1 MIVWAVT
8 LICIVF
14 GVFVLQ
20 QRRKRRAAYP
30 ESRQN
35 VSAAPDVFSE
45 ETEVLVVGA
54 GILGSAAAATLAR
67 DGRQVTVIE
76 RDLSEPNR
84 IVGELLQPGGFGA
97 LRKLGLE
104 DAVIGIDAHTV
115 RGYAVHD
122 NDTRESVI
130 LSYPT
135 DEASQKLQT
144 GRSFHHGRF
153 VMGLREEARKSK
165 VSLVEGTA
173 MSLLE
178 NKQGHIVGVLYKE
191 KETGHVKAIKAD
203 LTIVADGCFSKFRK
217 GLVNASVEVPSHF
230 AGLILTGCPQFKTGF
245 AEIALPMGGSGPILV
260 YQISS
265 TCTRVLVDI
274 RGKMPSDVKQYMV
287 DTVAPELPEHIR
299 GPFLKALVTQQIR
312 SMPNSFLPPDP
323 VHLAGMILL
332 GDAMNMR
339 HPLTG
344 AGMSVALHDTLI
356 WRDLLRGVPDLRD
369 HSAIL
374 SCSRKF
380 QRQRKM
386 SHSFVVNVLAQAL
399 YALFSASDGH
409 LHQLRRACFGYF
421 QLGGMAVSG
430 PVGLL
435 SV

>member
-1 MIVWAVT
+1 
-8 LICIVF
+8 
-14 GVFVLQ
+14 
-20 QRRKRRAAYP
+20 
-30 ESRQN
+30 
-35 VSAAPDVFSE
+35 
-45 ETEVLVVGA
+45 
-54 GILGSAAAATLAR
+54 
-67 DGRQVTVIE
+67 
-76 RDLSEPNR
+76 
-84 IVGELLQPGGFGA
+84 
-97 LRKLGLE
+97 
-104 DAVIGIDAHTV
+104 
-115 RGYAVHD
+115 
-122 NDTRESVI
+122 
-130 LSYPT
+130 
-135 DEASQKLQT
+135 
-144 GRSFHHGRF
+144 
-153 VMGLREEARKSK
+153 
-165 VSLVEGTA
+165 
-173 MSLLE
+173 
-178 NKQGHIVGVLYKE
+178 
-191 KETGHVKAIKAD
+191 
-203 LTIVADGCFSKFRK
+203 
-217 GLVNASVEVPSHF
+217 VNASVEVPSHF